1 MVLCA
6 HYNHADS
13 NVKLLIGKGR
23 LTLYAVGGG
32 VGGGC
37 YGDSNRSSPGLSDV
51 QAQKDP
57 YTVSLVIIACRYD
70 V

>member
-6 HYNHADS
+6 HYIHADS

-32 VGGGC
+32 VGG
-37 YGDSNRSSPGLSDV
+37 NVVLFV
-51 QAQKDP
+51 
-57 YTVSLVIIACRYD
+57 LVMIIAILLASLMYKRKKIRTHQ
-70 V
+70 

>member
-32 VGGGC
+32 VGG
-37 YGDSNRSSPGLSDV
+37 NVVL
-51 QAQKDP
+51 
-57 YTVSLVIIACRYD
+57 LVIVIVIGVLLAFLMCKRKKIRTQ
-70 V
+70 

>member
-32 VGGGC
+32 VGG
-37 YGDSNRSSPGLSDV
+37 NVVL
-51 QAQKDP
+51 
-57 YTVSLVIIACRYD
+57 LVMVIVIGVLLAFLMCKRKKICTQ
-70 V
+70 